1 MTIISEV
8 SGYYD
13 DINVAVLW
21 DVVRYSLAASDRSF
35 RVLTAS
41 IASNYNYN
49 YHFEFNK
56 FETCFWGPRL
66 DLISHEPGYPNF
78 RLKLQKFYELLLM
91 LYEHYLIKKW
101 KLYFLYFSHDYTN
114 SLLINTLKPSGN
126 SYVSHALTNSTSA
139 FLWESVIAGFIRL
152 SE

>member
-1 MTIISEV
+1 MTIICEV

-21 DVVRYSLAASDRSF
+21 DVVLYSLAASDRSF

-56 FETCFWGPRL
+56 FETCF
-66 DLISHEPGYPNF
+66 
-78 RLKLQKFYELLLM
+78 
-91 LYEHYLIKKW
+91 
-101 KLYFLYFSHDYTN
+101 
-114 SLLINTLKPSGN
+114 
-126 SYVSHALTNSTSA
+126 
-139 FLWESVIAGFIRL
+139 
-152 SE
+152 